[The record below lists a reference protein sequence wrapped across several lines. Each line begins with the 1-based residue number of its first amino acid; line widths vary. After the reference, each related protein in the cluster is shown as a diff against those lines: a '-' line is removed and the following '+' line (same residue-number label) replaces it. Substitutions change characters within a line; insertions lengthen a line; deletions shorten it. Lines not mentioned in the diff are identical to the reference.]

1 MRLVQK
7 SFVAKGLK
15 TKEGCFSMASRT
27 VKRLG
32 EKLRSWRKRREGSYL
47 PAFWIVAPSARDQDS
62 LPNRGKYASCHLI
75 GFLIGV
81 GGARRTGLRF
91 SSFLLDLSAEQRMH
105 PLGRIFA
112 TLYLSYSSFS
122 TCQNLSIED
131 GEFSLDAN
139 FVSRQFLGK
148 IAGEM
153 DIVWIDR
160 AVLFFSILKSEKNRV
175 KSLWWRNIYLERF
188 GSILSISCQFH
199 CRDA

>member
-81 GGARRTGLRF
+81 GVGSSNRPAILIVPPRFIGRTKDASIGANFCHSLSLLLF
-91 SSFLLDLSAEQRMH
+91 VLHVSKSFDR
-105 PLGRIFA
+105 GWRIFA
-112 TLYLSYSSFS
+112 RCKFRFAPIL
-122 TCQNLSIED
+122 
-131 GEFSLDAN
+131 GENCRGNGYSLD
-139 FVSRQFLGK
+139 R
-148 IAGEM
+148 
-153 DIVWIDR
+153 
-160 AVLFFSILKSEKNRV
+160 
-175 KSLWWRNIYLERF
+175 
-188 GSILSISCQFH
+188 
-199 CRDA
+199 